1 MEKIVFTANIS
12 KTASE
17 IFNSLSRNY
26 ETKMLEFNREL
37 LLAKIPEIQ
46 PLLIVVYAKDFSR
59 DDIQAFHSM
68 ISEPAT
74 RKFPVLFI
82 GGKDDYRDFLA
93 PWDANV
99 AGIILTPATL
109 SAVMEKISL
118 VVEAI
123 HQKNFSG
130 ENSKAEETA
139 PETKKTEKIEKD
151 ERKHILIVDDDSVTL
166 RMMMNILKDEYK
178 TTVAKS
184 GTAAISL
191 LGSQKPDLILLD
203 YLMPVCDG
211 LQTLQMIRSEE
222 STKDIPVFFLTGV
235 SDAECVKNAMTL
247 KPEGYILKTTEPKE
261 ILKRIGDFFAKI
273 Q

>member
-1 MEKIVFTANIS
+1 MEKIIFIANIS
-12 KTASE
+12 KPASE
-17 IFNSLSRNY
+17 IFNSLSKKY
-26 ETKMLEFNREL
+26 ETKMFDFNREIL
-37 LLAKIPEIQ
+37 VSRISEFNPD
-46 PLLIVVYAKDFSR
+46 LIVVYSKELSR
-59 DDIQAFHSM
+59 DDVQALHAVLSDGKT
-68 ISEPAT
+68 E
-74 RKFPVLFI
+74 RFPVMFI
-82 GGKDDYRDFLA
+82 GSENDYRDYIA
-93 PWDANV
+93 SWGGNI
-99 AGIILTPATL
+99 AGIVLTPVIL
-109 SAVMEKISL
+109 SVVMDKISL
-118 VVEAI
+118 VIEAI
-123 HQKNFSG
+123 HEKNG
-130 ENSKAEETA
+130 DIL
-139 PETKKTEKIEKD
+139 KTEEIQKD
-151 ERKHILIVDDDSVTL
+151 ERKHIMIVDDDSVTL

-235 SDAECVKNAMTL
+235 SDADCVKNAMSL